1 MSRAHPQHGLPTDQQ
16 LPAIGRI
23 EVPWAGLLT
32 AGCILLSLPTM
43 SAAQDQVVEDVAD
56 IAVPTEPD
64 WQTCDRLDDRYA
76 KAVERLGRRFA
87 RCAASSTA
95 PVRYEVPSCAGANGV
110 VPAQTYAGSE
120 CRSLKSAWCDGIVSR
135 SRAVEACRERA
146 MIRDQEQAERAE
158 LDRSVESDGPL
169 TDRPRTDEAAS
180 AKSNRT
186 ARPSVVLDLPPG
198 RFGQHGVSL
207 TEPKATAKAS
217 ERPLQSNWGGERGIT
232 GCWSASLQRSDF
244 KEVLT
249 YCLEPTGAVQAEVS
263 ALGTFRH
270 PESGEATLFSA
281 TCPTGG
287 RFRHES
293 QDRFVIESFAASCS
307 WTGRDAVL
315 RRARFAEDTITCTLV
330 GADEAHCTRRDR
342 SGAGP
347 AQPEPLVM
355 TR

>member
-1 MSRAHPQHGLPTDQQ
+1 
-16 LPAIGRI
+16 
-23 EVPWAGLLT
+23 
-32 AGCILLSLPTM
+32 M
-43 SAAQDQVVEDVAD
+43 SAMSLSGLSHAVARLAMMSLSGLVVVLPISPSAQDSAVEDVAD
-56 IAVPTEPD
+56 ISVPTEPD

-76 KAVERLGRRFA
+76 TAVERLGRRFA
-87 RCAASSTA
+87 RCAAASTA
-95 PVRYEVPSCAGANGV
+95 PVRYDVPSCAGADGV
-110 VPAQTYAGSE
+110 VPLQTYAGSE

-135 SRAVEACRERA
+135 SRAVDACRERA
-146 MIRDQEQAERAE
+146 MIRDQAQAERDE
-158 LDRSVESDGPL
+158 LDRNVESDGPSDGRP
-169 TDRPRTDEAAS
+169 TSTEMENARSDRV
-180 AKSNRT
+180 
-186 ARPSVVLDLPPG
+186 ARPSVVLDLPPS
-198 RFGQHGVSL
+198 RIGQHGVAL
-207 TEPKATAKAS
+207 TEPSPSDKGAADIPRSGRAPKT
-217 ERPLQSNWGGERGIT
+217 GIA
-232 GCWSASLQRSDF
+232 GCWSASVQRADF

-249 YCLEPTGAVQAEVS
+249 YCLEPTGTVQAEVS

-287 RFRHES
+287 RYRHES

-330 GADEAHCTRRDR
+330 DADEAHCTRRDR